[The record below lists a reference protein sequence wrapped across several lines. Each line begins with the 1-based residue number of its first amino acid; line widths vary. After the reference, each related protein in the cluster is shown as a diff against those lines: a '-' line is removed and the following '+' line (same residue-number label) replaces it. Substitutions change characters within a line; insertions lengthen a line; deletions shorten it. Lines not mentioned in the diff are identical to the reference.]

1 MAWKSVTRLWTL
13 TNPSSRV
20 VLLTSRTISWGEK
33 GGGEQLEGGNED
45 PALKKFALMKNS
57 SVRVGI
63 VEHGFKQAKS

>member
-1 MAWKSVTRLWTL
+1 MTRLWTL

-33 GGGEQLEGGNED
+33 VGREQLEGVKED
-45 PALKKFALMKNS
+45 PVLKKFALMKNN
-57 SVRVGI
+57 SVRVGV